1 MGIHIQTLK
10 MIPSIK
16 IVFMSACGLAGVFG
30 DYVSSD
36 HQLSYNYQPYDYNYN
51 SSYYTSDTNSVSGTS
66 LGSARTR
73 RVFTTDNPLNLE
85 LTFDLTMP
93 LTDINSKIEVSVPF
107 SFDFPTSSSRKRV
120 FSGRSLDSLGTES
133 FRTTFYK
140 NVENFVGRFSGADGQ
155 SCLLRAMCE
164 VGSNPFH
171 GDGIL
176 GDIMNFMLTA
186 NFVTEE
192 EDDRFK
198 TYLKAQSHGQLTGDC
213 SSYHKDCPLSFFTLI
228 SDNEL

>member
-1 MGIHIQTLK
+1 MAYRI
-10 MIPSIK
+10 S
-16 IVFMSACGLAGVFG
+16 F
-30 DYVSSD
+30 
-36 HQLSYNYQPYDYNYN
+36 
-51 SSYYTSDTNSVSGTS
+51 TNFCTCI
-66 LGSARTR
+66 L
-73 RVFTTDNPLNLE
+73 DLE

-107 SFDFPTSSSRKRV
+107 SFDFPTTSSRKRT
-120 FSGRSLDSLGTES
+120 FTGRSLDSLGSES
-133 FRTTFYK
+133 FRSTFYK

-171 GDGIL
+171 GDGIF
-176 GDIMNFMLTA
+176 GDIMNFLLTA
-186 NFVTEE
+186 NYVVEE

-213 SSYHKDCPLSFFTLI
+213 SEYHSDCPLSFFTLI